1 MSASMEQGNQLL
13 SMASDANDK
22 VRAENKQNFENWQS
36 KIKQNKEISQGED
49 WYHGV
54 TDVLGTH
61 GAIAAYYRQGKRAKD
76 LGVGYAGLASKDI
89 SDAGTAIKDAAANP
103 LVTLKSGA
111 QRVGNK
117 VVGVGKS
124 IKGTFFGTA
133 GGQGAGGSSSTDS
146 AGAPKELSAEELDA
160 DYQKNVV
167 KGPLDSTPLSGG
179 TDDAGKLSDG
189 STPLETEG
197 EGNMK
202 TASPVRVGQ
211 STEPPLTSQQ
221 ARAPTAETGEDAPAS
236 STTQGPEPTGPP
248 AGEPSPAQGAVK
260 AGEDVAEDA
269 DKAGG
274 TFKGGIVSK
283 LTGAAEGSVAN
294 VGVSKALGNIGGGID
309 IIKDFEGLG
318 QGDSFFSGGKKDAS
332 TGDKVSNALTVGGT
346 VLDIASI
353 ALPFLEPVAAAVSVA
368 GAIDGTYQSVKDQ
381 QKSQSDDKGNYQK
394 NIQAQKVPPSLAG
407 TGFLASAQTDSHKLI
422 GGSSSF

>member
-13 SMASDANDK
+13 SMAADANDK
-22 VRAENKQNFENWQS
+22 VRAENKQNYENWRS
-36 KIKQNKEISQGED
+36 KVKQNKEISQGED

-61 GAIAAYYRQGKRAKD
+61 GAIASYYRQGKRASE

-89 SDAGTAIKDAAANP
+89 SDAGSAIKKGISDP
-103 LVTLKSGA
+103 IGSLKGAA
-111 QRVGNK
+111 QRAGNK

-133 GGQGAGGSSSTDS
+133 GSEGAGGSSFADS
-146 AGAPKELSAEELDA
+146 AGAPKQLSAEELDA

-167 KGPLDSTPLSGG
+167 KGPVDSTPLSGG

-189 STPLETEG
+189 STPLESEG

-211 STEPPLTSQQ
+211 STEPALTSQE
-221 ARAPTAETGEDAPAS
+221 ARAPSAETGEDAPAS
-236 STTQGPEPTGPP
+236 STTQSTSEL
-248 AGEPSPAQGAVK
+248 K

-269 DKAGG
+269 DKEGG
-274 TFKGGIVSK
+274 SIGGKVVKG
-283 LTGAAEGSVAN
+283 LTGAAEGSLAN

-318 QGDSFFSGGKKDAS
+318 SGDSFFSGGKKDAS

-381 QKSQSDDKGNYQK
+381 EKSQATDKGNYQK

>member
-13 SMASDANDK
+13 DMAADANDK
-22 VRAENKQNFENWQS
+22 IRAENKQNFEAWQA

-61 GAIAAYYRQGKRAKD
+61 GAVAAYYRQGKRASE
-76 LGVGYAGLASKDI
+76 LGVGYAGLARKDI

-111 QRVGNK
+111 QRVGDK
-117 VVGVGKS
+117 VIGVGKS

-133 GGQGAGGSSSTDS
+133 GGEGSSAESDR
-146 AGAPKELSAEELDA
+146 AGAPQELTPEELDA

-167 KGPLDSTPLSGG
+167 QGPLESTPLSSG
-179 TDDAGKLSDG
+179 TDDAGYVSN
-189 STPLETEG
+189 PAEG
-197 EGNMK
+197 EGHL
-202 TASPVRVGQ
+202 AVSQPVKVGQ
-211 STEPPLTSQQ
+211 SSEPALTSSQ
-221 ARAPTAETGEDAPAS
+221 ARAPTTETGEDAPAS
-236 STTQGPEPTGPP
+236 STTQSTSEL
-248 AGEPSPAQGAVK
+248 K
-260 AGEDVAEDA
+260 AGEDVAQDA
-269 DKAGG
+269 DKEGG
-274 TFKGGIVSK
+274 GLTSKIVSK
-283 LTGAAEGSVAN
+283 ITGAAEGSLAN

-318 QGDSFFSGGKKDAS
+318 SGAGFFSAGKKDAT

-381 QKSQSDDKGNYQK
+381 EKQQNQDKSNYQK
-394 NIQAQKVPPSLAG
+394 NQVAQKVPPSLAG